1 MKTLVIWILDKLSIL
16 LFLLLLVGGGIA
28 GSVFGT
34 QISNYAD
41 PTAVVDQNVAIA
53 IGVVAAFLVGVLV
66 FGFIFIF
73 LSMEKTLRDIKGL
86 LKNVS
91 D

>member
-34 QISNYAD
+34 QITNYAD
-41 PTAVVDQNVAIA
+41 PTAVIDQNVAIA
-53 IGVVAAFLVGVLV
+53 IGVVVAFLVGVLV
-66 FGFIFIF
+66 FGFLFIF